1 MHAAAAALHAEAR
14 ATHARDGDRRADFE
28 TTHALALRG
37 HRGLH
42 AAALHAHH
50 RVGQAGAF
58 ELPHAREFHR
68 AVRGQRELGAVGQF
82 QRHEAIGRGDDGAA
96 FGQAG
101 ARRKRLAGG
110 GGLAADVHDARFC
123 RPDRN
128 HGQRDVQFQADRQ
141 LFGRDDLVQRLQ
153 RIPVGGIARV
163 RVGDVD
169 QRIAGAH
176 AVDEVL
182 AQRTRGLA
190 MRDGTQQQAGK
201 QDKRSKGAVAA
212 HGGRFSGCGMGWGV
226 HGAGWPSSWA
236 LVSSRR

>member
-14 ATHARDGDRRADFE
+14 ATHARDGDRRADFDDPRPGPPGPPR
-28 TTHALALRG
+28 TPRCRAARAPPSRSGRCLRI
-37 HRGLH
+37 
-42 AAALHAHH
+42 AACASSTEPS
-50 RVGQAGAF
+50 AGSVSLEPSASSSVTK
-58 ELPHAREFHR
+58 P
-68 AVRGQRELGAVGQF
+68 LGAVTTVLPG
-82 QRHEAIGRGDDGAA
+82 
-96 FGQAG
+96 
-101 ARRKRLAGG
+101 RLAPGASV
-110 GGLAADVHDARFC
+110 LPAAEAWPLMCTTRASAGRTGIMDSGCAI
-123 RPDRN
+123 P
-128 HGQRDVQFQADRQ
+128 ADRQ